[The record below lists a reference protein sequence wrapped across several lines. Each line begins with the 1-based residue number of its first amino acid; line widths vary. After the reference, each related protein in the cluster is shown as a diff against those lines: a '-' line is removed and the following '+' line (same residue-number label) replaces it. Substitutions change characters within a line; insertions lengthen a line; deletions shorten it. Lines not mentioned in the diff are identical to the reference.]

1 MIVVLKSDQQLN
13 SCISVIVI
21 TVVVWNVCQIWK
33 RPIFSSIV
41 HVCLQMLCKFRLVL
55 DTGF

>member
-21 TVVVWNVCQIWK
+21 TVVVWNVCQI
-33 RPIFSSIV
+33 
-41 HVCLQMLCKFRLVL
+41 
-55 DTGF
+55 